1 VTGASRGI
9 GAEIAHEFA
18 SRGASVALNGTNES
32 TLTKTMDRI
41 RTVGVRAESYI
52 ADVSNKTQVVEM
64 VDRVL
69 RDFGQIDILVNN
81 AAILEVTD
89 FFDLGEEEWDRI
101 MAVNLK
107 GAFLVTQAVAK
118 HMVERKYGKII
129 MLSCASVK
137 SGGKTASLSYYASK
151 AGMIVMAR
159 SLAKYL
165 GNYGI
170 NVNTVAASFVETDM
184 FKQLT
189 GNNPERLNYISSLR
203 VLKRPATSAEV
214 AHAVA
219 FLADDRSSYILGET
233 LTIDG
238 GLNMD

>member
-1 VTGASRGI
+1 MSTDRVR
-9 GAEIAHEFA
+9 
-18 SRGASVALNGTNES
+18 AL
-32 TLTKTMDRI
+32 
-41 RTVGVRAESYI
+41 GVRAESYR
-52 ADVSNKTQVVEM
+52 ADVSSKNEVVKMIDQVI
-64 VDRVL
+64 
-69 RDFGQIDILVNN
+69 RDFGKIDILVNN

-89 FFDLGEEEWDRI
+89 FFDVTEEEWDKI
-101 MAVNLK
+101 LAVNLK

-118 HMVERKYGKII
+118 HMVERRYGKII

-137 SGGKTASLSYYASK
+137 SGGKTASLAYYASK
-151 AGMIVMAR
+151 AGMIVLGR

-189 GNNPERLNYISSLR
+189 GNNPDRLNYISGLR
-203 VLKRPATSAEV
+203 VLKRPATPGEV

-219 FLADDRSSYILGET
+219 FLADDRSAYVMGET

-238 GLNMD
+238 GLTMD

>member
-1 VTGASRGI
+1 MSTDRVR
-9 GAEIAHEFA
+9 
-18 SRGASVALNGTNES
+18 AL
-32 TLTKTMDRI
+32 
-41 RTVGVRAESYI
+41 GVRAESYR
-52 ADVSNKTQVVEM
+52 ADVSSKSEVVKMIDQVI
-64 VDRVL
+64 
-69 RDFGQIDILVNN
+69 RDFGKIDILVNN

-89 FFDLGEEEWDRI
+89 FFDVTEEEWDRI
-101 MAVNLK
+101 LAVNLK

-137 SGGKTASLSYYASK
+137 SGGKTASFAYYASK
-151 AGMIVMAR
+151 AGMIVLGR

-165 GNYGI
+165 GNHGI

-184 FKQLT
+184 FKHLI
-189 GNNPERLNYISSLR
+189 GNNPDRLNYISGLR
-203 VLKRPATSAEV
+203 VLKRPATPGEV

-219 FLADDRSSYILGET
+219 FLADDRSAYVMGET

-238 GLNMD
+238 GLTMD